1 MQAFS
6 AMRSIDRKGASAQ
19 SARAPAREKPGGERQ
34 FMWLLDKFLKKAI
47 HHGQLIVT
55 DHDGRE
61 YVYGPGGSDYPEDE
75 GGRPGPIRIR
85 LTHRKAAAHIARYPQ
100 LGAGEA
106 FMWGWLVVEEPHDIR
121 DMILF
126 VTMNAKR
133 LGDDAIKPRG
143 WLRKLGQRAI
153 AALDGINLRTSARKN
168 AEHTYNLTRELYERF
183 LDEDRQYTMAYYRD
197 PSHSLEKAQLDKK
210 AHLAAKLYLKPGM
223 RVLDIGCG
231 WGGFALYL
239 HQMYGVEVLGV
250 ALAPDQI
257 AFCKERAAA
266 LGVADK
272 VKFALKDYR
281 DVTGEF
287 DRISSVGLL
296 EHVGTVHYP
305 QFFEHTHRLLKPDG
319 VMISHCCG
327 RAGPPGFTDA
337 WTRKYI
343 FPGGY
348 IPALSEIVT
357 QSEKA
362 GWQVMD
368 VEAMRF
374 HYSLTLKEWYRRTV
388 MHREQITAMYDEQ
401 FYRMWLFYLAG
412 AEQSFRNGM
421 MVNWQVQYV
430 KDRRAI
436 PMTRDYIHEESARL
450 RSLADVP
457 RWRFEAEREM
467 TEAAE

>member
-1 MQAFS
+1 
-6 AMRSIDRKGASAQ
+6 
-19 SARAPAREKPGGERQ
+19 
-34 FMWLLDKFLKKAI
+34 MWLLDKFLKKAI
-47 HHGQLIVT
+47 KHGQLIVT
-55 DHDGRE
+55 DHDGKE
-61 YVYGPGGSDYPEDE
+61 YVYGTEPGSYPPEV
-75 GGRPGPIRIR
+75 GGRPGPVHIR
-85 LTHRKAAAHIARYPQ
+85 LTHPKAAAHIARYPQ

-106 FMWGWLVVEEPHDIR
+106 FMWGWLVVEAPHDIR
-121 DMILF
+121 DMILL

-133 LGDDAIKPRG
+133 LGDETLKAQGP
-143 WLRKLGQRAI
+143 LRKLAHKAI
-153 AALDGINLRTSARKN
+153 AAVDGINLRGSARRN

-183 LDEDRQYTMAYYRD
+183 LDEDRQYTMAYYREDD
-197 PSHSLEKAQLDKK
+197 PASTSLEQAQMDKK

-223 RVLDIGCG
+223 KVLDIGCG

-239 HQMYGVEVLGV
+239 HKMYGVEVTGV

-257 AFCKERAAA
+257 AFCKERAEAE
-266 LGVADK
+266 GVANK
-272 VKFALKDYR
+272 VQFHLMDYR

-296 EHVGTVHYP
+296 EHVGTIHYP
-305 QFFEHTHRLLKPDG
+305 QFFEHTHRLLKPGG

-327 RAGPPGFTDA
+327 RSGPPGFTDA

-348 IPALSEIVT
+348 IPALSELVSE
-357 QSEKA
+357 SEKA

-374 HYSLTLKEWYRRTV
+374 HYSYTLEEWYNRTV
-388 MHREQITAMYDEQ
+388 MHREEITEMYDEQ

-421 MVNWQVQYV
+421 MVNWQIQYV
-430 KDRRAI
+430 KDRAAI
-436 PMTRDYIHEESARL
+436 PMTREYIAEESARL
-450 RSLADVP
+450 RAKAEVP
-457 RWRFEAEREM
+457 AWRFDPELR
-467 TEAAE
+467 EAAE